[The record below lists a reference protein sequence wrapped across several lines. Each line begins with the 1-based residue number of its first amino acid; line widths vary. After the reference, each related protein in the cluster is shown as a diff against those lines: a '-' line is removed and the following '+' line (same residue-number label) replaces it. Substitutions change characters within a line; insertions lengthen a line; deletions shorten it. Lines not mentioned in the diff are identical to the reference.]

1 MNRQL
6 KYRGFTAIE
15 LLVVIAIIAILIAL
29 LLPAVQQAR
38 EAARRTQCKNNLMQ
52 IGLALH
58 SYHHT
63 HQTLPPGSIN
73 PTGPI
78 DNTGDGY
85 HFSWMTQILPYMEE
99 HLAYR
104 KLDFSKSIYDPV
116 NNEVIARTQQTFMC
130 PSSPSGNHSYAGC
143 HNDTEQPIDMDNNGV
158 LYLNSRVRFR
168 DVTDGRHSTVMVGE
182 TRSMS
187 SWAYGTKSTL
197 RNMSGINSV
206 LDSAMYQKNSGREYY
221 GSPEVNLEE
230 MIESEKIDPKLYVGG
245 FISWHTDGSHFCFV
259 DGAVKF
265 ISERTD
271 QQVLLDLGNRQDGKL
286 LEQF

>member
-6 KYRGFTAIE
+6 KRRGFTAIE
-15 LLVVIAIIAILIAL
+15 LLVVIAIISILVAL

-38 EAARRTQCKNNLMQ
+38 ETARRAQCKNNLMQ

-63 HQTLPPGSIN
+63 HQTLPPGTIN
-73 PTGPI
+73 STGPI
-78 DNTGDGY
+78 DNVGNGY
-85 HFSWMTQILPYMEE
+85 HFSWTTQILPYMDE

-104 KLDFSKSIYDPV
+104 KLDFEKSIYDPA
-116 NNEVIARTQQTFMC
+116 NNEVIARTSQTFMC
-130 PSSPSGNHSYAGC
+130 PSSSSGNHSYAGC
-143 HNDTEQPIDMDNNGV
+143 YNDTEQPIDMENNGV

-168 DVTDGRHSTVMVGE
+168 DVTDGRHATIMVGE
-182 TRSMS
+182 VRSIE

-197 RNMSGINSV
+197 RNMSQMNSN
-206 LDSAMYQKNSGREYY
+206 LDSAMYQRTSERDYY
-221 GSPEVNLEE
+221 GIPEVDLDE
-230 MIESEKIDPKLYVGG
+230 MIESGEIDPNKHVGG
-245 FISWHTDGSHFCFV
+245 FLSWHTDGSHFCFV

-271 QQVLLDLGNRQDGKL
+271 QQVLLNLGNRHDGNL